1 MNTYFLFRFCF
12 RILESDIALKPSSS
26 LRLRKLLN
34 LASQIEISK
43 FNFNFKKYSS
53 VFASLVEHS
62 SKIAFYLT
70 PVGIFRFINP

>member
-1 MNTYFLFRFCF
+1 MNTYFLLRFWF
-12 RILESDIALKPSSS
+12 QILESDIALKPSSP

-34 LASQIEISK
+34 LVSQIEIIK
-43 FNFNFKKYSS
+43 FYFNFKKYSS
-53 VFASLVEHS
+53 VFASLVEHP